1 MLRFQVSIYGDSRER
16 TGCLPVTFEQATEA
30 LAQLERLFIEPDGSF
45 VWTGH
50 DADDEPWQA
59 DGNLIDRGDALAY
72 AEIKGRCPTE
82 QFDRLLA
89 AFGWPQA
96 PLAFHLPQRGVMVS
110 EAGFRKLAASQAGA
124 V

>member
-1 MLRFQVSIYGDSRER
+1 MLRFQLSIYGGARESAGR
-16 TGCLPVTFEQATEA
+16 LPVTFEQAAEA

-45 VWTGH
+45 VWTGQ
-50 DADDEPWQA
+50 DADGESWQV

-72 AEIKGRCPTE
+72 AEVKGRCPAK

-89 AFGWPQA
+89 AFGWPHA

-110 EAGFRKLAASQAGA
+110 ESELRKLATSEAGA
-124 V
+124 I